1 MVSYI
6 YVFSLQMN
14 KSRARSS
21 VLWGVLSCGH
31 YICEHGDSKALAVN
45 SIGET
50 FHPKAWLHRLY
61 EEYKQYEVYKLEK
74 LDSAYRLC
82 KLHRLDRLCEINN
95 LYRP

>member
-1 MVSYI
+1 
-6 YVFSLQMN
+6 MN

-21 VLWGVLSCGH
+21 VLWGVLSCGN
-31 YICEHGDSKALAVN
+31 YICEHGDSKALDVN

-50 FHPKAWLHRLY
+50 FHPKARLYRLY

-74 LDSAYRLC
+74 LDSSYRLC
-82 KLHRLDRLCEINN
+82 KLHRLYRLCGINN